1 MTTTQSSPPSVPTT
15 STTGATRRTPLPD
28 PGTVLVLGGTGKTG
42 RRITARLRD
51 RGVAVRVGSRSATPA
66 FDWTDPST
74 WDAALAGVD
83 AVYVC
88 FVPDLAVPGAVDV
101 VSAFVA
107 RAEAAGVRRLVLLSG
122 RGEEGAEECERL
134 VLGSSIPSTVVRA
147 AWFDQNFSE
156 YYLVDGVLAGE
167 VVLPAGDVTEPFV
180 DVDDL
185 ADVAVAAL
193 TEDGHAGEL
202 YEVTGPRLLTFA
214 QAVAEIGAATGREI
228 AYVEVPVADYAA
240 AMTSMGAPEDDVWLL
255 TYLFTTVLDGRN
267 SSVAD
272 GVERALGRPPRDF
285 AEYARDAAAAG
296 AWDGAPDA

>member
-1 MTTTQSSPPSVPTT
+1 MTTTQSSPSPVPTT
-15 STTGATRRTPLPD
+15 STTGDPGRTTLPA

-66 FDWTDPST
+66 FDWEDATT

-101 VSAFVA
+101 IGAFVA
-107 RAEAAGVRRLVLLSG
+107 RAEAAGVSRLVLLSG

-134 VLGSSIPSTVVRA
+134 VLASRIPATVVRA

-180 DVDDL
+180 DVDDIS
-185 ADVAVAAL
+185 DVAVAAL

-228 AYVEVPVADYAA
+228 GYVEVTVADYAA
-240 AMTSMGAPEDDVWLL
+240 AMTSMGAPEGDVWLL

-285 AEYARDAAAAG
+285 AEYVRDAAAG
-296 AWDGAPDA
+296 AWDGTPGA